1 MNRGPRSALEP
12 VFGGSGRSLRFSEI
26 EKFRDP
32 IWRVSNL
39 YSIRETWRESDT
51 LSATAAAIAGPRH
64 ALPARAQANRYPQGA
79 PDRFLDLLGV
89 ICADQL
95 CWNTGKQVSL
105 VGKTQEDARQKL
117 KNITVLA
124 YDSLHPELKDRFV
137 VSRANSG
144 EFGVR
149 FFEYEAAQTST
160 MFAGTHAR
168 RGSNFFVWI
177 SEWGRD
183 SLTPISIAEM
193 LISLSAP
200 A

>member
-1 MNRGPRSALEP
+1 
-12 VFGGSGRSLRFSEI
+12 
-26 EKFRDP
+26 
-32 IWRVSNL
+32 
-39 YSIRETWRESDT
+39 
-51 LSATAAAIAGPRH
+51 
-64 ALPARAQANRYPQGA
+64 
-79 PDRFLDLLGV
+79 LL
-89 ICADQL
+89 A
-95 CWNTGKQVSL
+95 TGKQVSL
-105 VGKTQEDARQKL
+105 VDKTQEDARQKL

-160 MFAGTHAR
+160 MFAGAHAR

>member
-1 MNRGPRSALEP
+1 VRTSFAGHGKAGLA
-12 VFGGSGRSLRFSEI
+12 GRQ
-26 EKFRDP
+26 DP
-32 IWRVSNL
+32 GRRTPEV
-39 YSIRETWRESDT
+39 E
-51 LSATAAAIAGPRH
+51 
-64 ALPARAQANRYPQGA
+64 
-79 PDRFLDLLGV
+79 
-89 ICADQL
+89 
-95 CWNTGKQVSL
+95 
-105 VGKTQEDARQKL
+105 
-117 KNITVLA
+117 NITVLA
-124 YDSLHPELKDRFV
+124 YDLLHPELKDRFV

-160 MFAGTHAR
+160 MFAGAHAR